1 MRHCDVINSS
11 RIWRRVSPLL
21 GHFKIKVLSKWN
33 TFICRATKE
42 TKRERE
48 RERNWKSEII
58 NAKFV
63 LVSRLLD
70 DLALLTIFGD

>member
-1 MRHCDVINSS
+1 MEYFH
-11 RIWRRVSPLL
+11 
-21 GHFKIKVLSKWN
+21 LSGYERDK
-33 TFICRATKE
+33 
-42 TKRERE
+42 ERE

-58 NAKFV
+58 NARFV